1 MKPLA
6 TCVAVT
12 CFLCP
17 ASEQVEAA
25 SARGFESASAQ
36 ALAGG
41 QVAQAIGSPRQLH
54 RADVEL
60 GQRLRPQAIQRG
72 TASRVMKAEQ
82 ADLRVGTR

>member
-6 TCVAVT
+6 NCVAVT

-41 QVAQAIGSPRQLH
+41 QVAQAIGS
-54 RADVEL
+54 
-60 GQRLRPQAIQRG
+60 LR
-72 TASRVMKAEQ
+72 
-82 ADLRVGTR
+82 